1 MAIKVQPPKLYKITL
16 TKCVSKYN
24 FSQFLRICTPKYNT
38 IEANMKTEKENKS
51 SIRPPTINLTLLIG
65 IICFTFEKKHA
76 TLVLYT
82 ER

>member
-1 MAIKVQPPKLYKITL
+1 
-16 TKCVSKYN
+16 
-24 FSQFLRICTPKYNT
+24 
-38 IEANMKTEKENKS
+38 MKTQKENKS
-51 SIRPPTINLTLLIG
+51 SIWPPTINLTLLIG